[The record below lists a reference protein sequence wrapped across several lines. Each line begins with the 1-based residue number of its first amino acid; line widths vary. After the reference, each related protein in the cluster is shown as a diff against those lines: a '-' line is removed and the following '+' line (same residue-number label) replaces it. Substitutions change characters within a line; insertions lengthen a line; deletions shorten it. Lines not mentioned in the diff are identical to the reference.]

1 MKEQS
6 DTSQEASDFQIELL
20 RSMTTSQRLALN
32 LKLSATAISLSKR
45 AIRRAH
51 PDFSV
56 NELRCRFV
64 ELHYG
69 KILADN
75 FRQYLKERSV

>member
-6 DTSQEASDFQIELL
+6 DTSQEASDFQIALL
-20 RSMTTSQRLALN
+20 RSMTTSERLALAF
-32 LKLSATAISLSKR
+32 KLSATAITLSKR
-45 AIRRAH
+45 AIRRAN
-51 PDFSV
+51 PDISE
-56 NELRCRFV
+56 NELRCCFV